1 MRITR
6 NQLREIIIEQIRQG
20 GPEDLWA
27 SEEGRPESTRDSD
40 GDGRSDS
47 QELKNIAS
55 AMEDD
60 SPALRAADRYV
71 LTQAHTDWLADVLA
85 WASMDEAERIATKVS
100 DAFGKQMRSLFI
112 TEPTMF
118 TGKDTQDEWDDM
130 VHNAQL
136 ELDNALEVALKEF
149 LDERFPEI
157 VDDFEGRLASGD
169 FRRGNWGG
177 PER

>member
-6 NQLREIIIEQIRQG
+6 EQLREIIIEQIRQG

-27 SEEGRPESTRDSD
+27 AEEGRPESDPDSD

-60 SPALRAADRYV
+60 SPALRAADRLV
-71 LTQAHTDWLADVLA
+71 LAGVDYGWLADVLA
-85 WASMDEAERIATKVS
+85 WASMDEAEKIATKVS
-100 DAFGKQMRSLFI
+100 DAFGKQMKSLFI

-136 ELDNALEVALKEF
+136 ELDNALGLALEDFINK
-149 LDERFPEI
+149 RFPEI
-157 VDDFEGRLASGD
+157 VDDFGGRLASGD
-169 FRRGNWGG
+169 FRRGDWGG